1 MARQR
6 AGHYVDQP
14 ERSSGQQDGTHGN
27 QISLGGRRILKKKI
41 NAGIEST
48 GRDGFRQETVGMRRS
63 WIAASLVI
71 AGAGAATG
79 FYVIR
84 AKDGRAVP
92 GEARVIYSEQRKI
105 SNDINATGTVRL
117 RVGSEVRVGSQLSG
131 IVKKLNVTVG
141 SHVRAGDEIAEID
154 DAPIQARI
162 ADGEAQAELDRTSME
177 RARVNYERTR
187 VLAAKRVVAAQQEED
202 LRLALAEAKAK
213 YEKSLRAC
221 DLVKVDLNYINIR
234 APIRGTVASIS
245 TQKGETVAAAFTAPT
260 FVTIIADHALQ
271 LVAMVDE
278 NDIAAVQT
286 KNPVTFTVDAFPA
299 RDFPG
304 GVESIAPKATV
315 VSGVV
320 NYEVTIAIE
329 EGAEFLKPD
338 MTANVSIQT
347 TQRDALLLPAAAVQH
362 EGDQTFVY
370 VAAKN

>member
-1 MARQR
+1 M
-6 AGHYVDQP
+6 
-14 ERSSGQQDGTHGN
+14 
-27 QISLGGRRILKKKI
+27 GRR
-41 NAGIEST
+41 T
-48 GRDGFRQETVGMRRS
+48 
-63 WIAASLVI
+63 IAVSLLIVA
-71 AGAGAATG
+71 AGAIASFYGISRANNKPAAEKERI
-79 FYVIR
+79 VHAER
-84 AKDGRAVP
+84 
-92 GEARVIYSEQRKI
+92 RKI
-105 SNDINATGTVRL
+105 GAVVNATGVVRL

-141 SHVRAGDEIAEID
+141 SHVEEGEVIAELDDRVID
-154 DAPIQARI
+154 ARI
-162 ADGEAQAELDRTSME
+162 ADSAAQAELDRTSME
-177 RARVNYERTR
+177 RARVNYERAR
-187 VLAAKRVVAAQQEED
+187 VLAAKKVVAAQEEED
-202 LRLALAEAKAK
+202 LRLALDEAKAK

-278 NDIAAVQT
+278 NDIATVQT
-286 KNPVTFTVDAFPA
+286 SNAVTFTVDAFPA

-304 GVESIAPKATV
+304 GVESIAPKATI

-370 VAAKN
+370 VAAKNGRARKAVAIGAKENGMIEIKKGIAPDEAVVLPGPGGA

>member
-1 MARQR
+1 
-6 AGHYVDQP
+6 
-14 ERSSGQQDGTHGN
+14 
-27 QISLGGRRILKKKI
+27 
-41 NAGIEST
+41 
-48 GRDGFRQETVGMRRS
+48 MRRRT
-63 WIAASLVI
+63 IAASFFIVAVGAI
-71 AGAGAATG
+71 AS
-79 FYVIR
+79 FYGI
-84 AKDGRAVP
+84 GRANNKPAAQKERIVHP
-92 GEARVIYSEQRKI
+92 EQRKI
-105 SNDINATGTVRL
+105 GAVVNATGIVRL

-141 SHVRAGDEIAEID
+141 SHVEEGEVIAEID
-154 DAPIQARI
+154 DRMIEAQI
-162 ADGEAQAELDRTSME
+162 ADSAAQAELDRASME
-177 RARVNYERTR
+177 RARVNYERAH
-187 VLAAKRVVAAQQEED
+187 VLASKKVIAAQEEED
-202 LRLALAEAKAK
+202 LQLALKEAKAK

-221 DLVKVDLNYINIR
+221 DLVKVNLNYISIR

-278 NDIAAVQT
+278 NDIATVQAN
-286 KNPVTFTVDAFPA
+286 KPVTFTVDAFPA

-304 GVESIAPKATV
+304 AVESIAPKATI

-320 NYEVTIAIE
+320 NYEVTIAIA
-329 EGAEFLKPD
+329 EGADLLKPD

-370 VAAKN
+370 VAAKNRRERKPVAVGVKENSMVEIKKGIGPDDAVVVPGTGGA